1 MAVDLLQLLVL
12 AIWSIF
18 PAYVANAAPVVLG
31 GGRSID
37 GGKKFSDGRPIF
49 GPGKTIRGFVAGL
62 IAGTIFAM
70 LQGFAFDL
78 LYLYSLRGFLLSL
91 GALTGDLL
99 GSFIKRR
106 MNLERGAPAPVM
118 DQLGFVVVALLF
130 ASPLFTPS
138 WEVVLTILII
148 TLPIHLATNFIG
160 HRLKLKDRPW

>member
-1 MAVDLLQLLVL
+1 MTDVLQLILL

-18 PAYVANAAPVVLG
+18 PAYVANASPVVLG
-31 GGRSID
+31 GGRPID

-49 GPGKTIRGFVAGL
+49 GPGKTVRGFFAGL
-62 IAGTIFAM
+62 IAGTAFAM
-70 LQGFAFDL
+70 LQGVSVGL
-78 LYLYSLRGFLLSL
+78 LYHYLLRGFLLSL

-106 MNLERGAPAPVM
+106 INLERGAPAPIM

-130 ASPLFTPS
+130 ASPVLSLS
-138 WEVVLTILII
+138 WEVILTILII
-148 TLPIHLATNFIG
+148 TLPIHLATNIVG